1 MGFTAGGGEI
11 EKTAE
16 QKAIERRQ
24 RMALD
29 KETAQSER
37 RLKAVARGKLGK
49 ASLLGT
55 PEEEDAFAGRKP
67 KTIFDVAGGD
77 DKPLEA
83 YRGKGE
89 TITQGYGITKKGEFA
104 KRAEPGPGS
113 RGRAAASRA
122 DREKFGPGDTGT
134 DPGRSSRNMGR
145 GRNKKG
151 KKV

>member
-1 MGFTAGGGEI
+1 
-11 EKTAE
+11 
-16 QKAIERRQ
+16 
-24 RMALD
+24 
-29 KETAQSER
+29 
-37 RLKAVARGKLGK
+37 LKAVARGKLGK

-89 TITQGYGITKKGEFA
+89 VVTEGYGITKRGELA
-104 KRAEPGPGS
+104 KRAEAGPGG

-122 DREKFGPGDTGT
+122 DAKKFGTDSSGT
-134 DPGRSSRNMGR
+134 SGRRRGRS
-145 GRNKKG
+145 KKG

>member
-1 MGFTAGGGEI
+1 MGFTAGGGEV

-55 PEEEDAFAGRKP
+55 PEEEDDFAGRKP
-67 KTIFDVAGGD
+67 KTIFDVAGGK
-77 DKPLEA
+77 DKKLESFLGTG
-83 YRGKGE
+83 RTVSE
-89 TITQGYGITKKGEFA
+89 GYGITTTGELA
-104 KRAEPGPGS
+104 KRAEPGRGS
-113 RGRAAASRA
+113 RGRAGA
-122 DREKFGPGDTGT
+122 DRSDAKKFNTNKTDTN
-134 DPGRSSRNMGR
+134 S
-145 GRNKKG
+145 GRNKRG

>member
-1 MGFTAGGGEI
+1 MGFTAGGGEV

-37 RLKAVARGKLGK
+37 RLKAVARGALGK

-89 TITQGYGITKKGEFA
+89 AITEGYGITKTGEFA
-104 KRAEPGPGS
+104 KRTEPGPGG
-113 RGRAAASRA
+113 RGKAAANITDARI
-122 DREKFGPGDTGT
+122 FGPGDTGT
-134 DPGRSSRNMGR
+134 DPGRGSKNKGR

>member
-1 MGFTAGGGEI
+1 MGFTAGGGEV

-89 TITQGYGITKKGEFA
+89 AITEGYGITKEGEFA
-104 KRAEPGPGS
+104 KRAEPGPGA
-113 RGRAAASRA
+113 RGRSRA
-122 DREKFGPGDTGT
+122 KTEDDRIFGSGDTGT
-134 DPGRSSRNMGR
+134 DPGRGTRNK
-145 GRNKKG
+145 GRNKRG

>member
-1 MGFTAGGGEI
+1 MGFTTGGGEI

-89 TITQGYGITKKGEFA
+89 AITQGYGITTTGEFA
-104 KRAEPGPGS
+104 KRTEPGPGS
-113 RGRAAASRA
+113 RGKMHADQA
-122 DREKFGPGDTGT
+122 DREKFGSNNTNSDSGKGT
-134 DPGRSSRNMGR
+134 RGRS
-145 GRNKKG
+145 KKG

>member
-55 PEEEDAFAGRKP
+55 PEEEDVFAGRKP

-89 TITQGYGITKKGEFA
+89 VITEGYGITKQGKLA
-104 KRAEPGPGS
+104 KRALQGPGG
-113 RGRAAASRA
+113 RGQGAAAQE
-122 DREKFGPGDTGT
+122 DREKFGT
-134 DPGRSSRNMGR
+134 DPSGVSGSRGRS
-145 GRNKKG
+145 KKG

>member
-1 MGFTAGGGEI
+1 MGFTAGGGEV

-55 PEEEDAFAGRKP
+55 PEEEDDFAGRKP
-67 KTIFDVAGGD
+67 KTIFDVAGGN
-77 DKPLEA
+77 DKKLESFLGTGGA
-83 YRGKGE
+83 VSE
-89 TITQGYGITKKGEFA
+89 GYGITKTGELA
-104 KRAEPGPGS
+104 KRAEPRPGS
-113 RGRAAASRA
+113 RGRVGANQSDAK
-122 DREKFGPGDTGT
+122 KFGTNKTDTN
-134 DPGRSSRNMGR
+134 S
-145 GRNKKG
+145 GRNKRG

>member
-55 PEEEDAFAGRKP
+55 PEEEDAFSGRKP

-89 TITQGYGITKKGEFA
+89 TITEGYGITKTGEFA

-113 RGRAAASRA
+113 RGRMHANKLDAQ
-122 DREKFGPGDTGT
+122 KFGRGDTGI
-134 DPGRSSRNMGR
+134 DSGR
-145 GRNKKG
+145 GRKKG

>member
-89 TITQGYGITKKGEFA
+89 VITEGYGITKKGEFA
-104 KRAEPGPGS
+104 KRADPGKGS
-113 RGRAAASRA
+113 RGRMHAAKL
-122 DREKFGPGDTGT
+122 DREKFGPSSGGMSGT
-134 DPGRSSRNMGR
+134 SDRGSR

>member
-55 PEEEDAFAGRKP
+55 PEEEDAFSGRKP

-89 TITQGYGITKKGEFA
+89 TITEGYGITKTGEFA

-113 RGRAAASRA
+113 RGR
-122 DREKFGPGDTGT
+122 
-134 DPGRSSRNMGR
+134 
-145 GRNKKG
+145 KKG

>member
-1 MGFTAGGGEI
+1 MGFTAGGGEL

-55 PEEEDAFAGRKP
+55 PEEEDAFSGRKP

-89 TITQGYGITKKGEFA
+89 AITEGYGITKTGEFA

-113 RGRAAASRA
+113 RGRMHAAKA
-122 DREKFGPGDTGT
+122 DRKKFGTNDTDSSGMSGSRGSR
-134 DPGRSSRNMGR
+134 GRS
-145 GRNKKG
+145 KKG

>member
-89 TITQGYGITKKGEFA
+89 VITQGYGITKTGEFA
-104 KRAEPGPGS
+104 KRTEPGPGS
-113 RGRAAASRA
+113 RGRNAAAKA
-122 DREKFGPGDTGT
+122 DRKKFGPNDTDSSGMSGSRGSR
-134 DPGRSSRNMGR
+134 GRS
-145 GRNKKG
+145 KKG